1 MEEEKERLNILPA
14 EDLNDKLARLFG
26 KMDDESVDTLVVSSL
41 ANKLYL
47 TGRVFVGY
55 IVLTRTD
62 RKMRSFVR
70 RPNNMT
76 GPGVTMIRKVEEIP
90 ALLDVEVGT
99 LALENDNSTYANVI
113 RIAKAFGADRF
124 VNADSL
130 LSAVRAVKTPY
141 EIGQIEENSRLL
153 SYVYSRIPK
162 LYRPGMSDVELQI
175 EIERLTR
182 LEGGT
187 GMFRVGGEDM
197 ELNNG
202 SVLVGA
208 NADSPSPYDFAMGG
222 RGCLPSLPVGADGTI
237 IRPGNSVMVDTN
249 GTFNAYMTDMTRTF
263 VLGDISERAVRAH
276 RLSVDIL
283 RRLEKAAVPGTQ
295 ARDLYQMAVDM
306 VAEARQT
313 DYFMGHRAK
322 AGFIGHGVGIVIN
335 ELPVIAPRSRD
346 VLAEGNVIALEPKF
360 VIPETGAV
368 GVENTYVVT
377 AAGLR
382 RLTDASEELVKLE
395 D

>member
-62 RKMRSFVR
+62 REMRSFVR

-76 GPGVTMIRKVEEIP
+76 GTGVTMIRKVEEIP
-90 ALLDVEVGT
+90 ALLDVEIGT
-99 LALENDNSTYANVI
+99 LALEKDNSTYANVI

-130 LSAVRAVKTPY
+130 LSVVRAVKTPY

-153 SYVYSRIPK
+153 SYVYTRIPK

-249 GTFNAYMTDMTRTF
+249 GTFNAYMTDMTLTF

-283 RRLEKAAVPGTQ
+283 RRLEKAAVPGIQ

-306 VAEARQT
+306 VAEVRLT

>member
-1 MEEEKERLNILPA
+1 MEEKEQLNILPA
-14 EDLNDKLARLFG
+14 DDLADKLRRIFD
-26 KMDDESVDTLVVSSL
+26 KMVAGATDTLVVSSL

-55 IVLTRTD
+55 IVLTSAD
-62 RKMRSFVR
+62 RRMRCFVR
-70 RPNNMT
+70 RPNNLV
-76 GPGVTMIRKVEEIP
+76 GQDVTMIRKVEDIP
-90 ALLDVEVGT
+90 SLLDSPVGS
-99 LALENDNSTYANVI
+99 LALEKDNSTYANI
-113 RIAKAFGADRF
+113 ERIAKAFGDESF
-124 VNADSL
+124 SNADTV

-141 EIGQIEENSRLL
+141 EIGQIEENSRRL
-153 SYVYSRIPK
+153 SYVYSHIPS

-187 GMFRVGGEDM
+187 GMFRVNGEDM

-208 NADSPSPYDFAMGG
+208 NADTPSPYDFAMGG

-237 IRPGNSVMVDTN
+237 IRPGNTIMVDTN

-263 VLGDISERAVRAH
+263 VLGKVDERVRRAH

-283 RRLEKAAVPGTQ
+283 RRLEQEGRPGVQ
-295 ARDLYQMAVDM
+295 ARDLYNIAIDM
-306 VAEARQT
+306 VTQAGMS

-346 VLAEGNVIALEPKF
+346 ILAERNVIALEPKF
-360 VIPETGAV
+360 VLPEIGAV
-368 GVENTYVVT
+368 GVENTYEVT
-377 AAGLR
+377 SVGLR
-382 RLTDASEELVKLE
+382 RLTEATEDLVNLEE
-395 D
+395 